1 MKKSTWGSTL
11 SQTDGDVAKKP
22 EIEAFSLWIH
32 DQPSTRR
39 STHQTGAWTTNGPR
53 AMWSLPYFA
62 PVIALRINLGDRM
75 NVSNLTTMSPS
86 MSGTNPAK
94 KYLFAFGKP
103 AGHREVA
110 PREFD
115 VHSRWKP
122 AREQKRKEG
131 EEEEEK

>member
-1 MKKSTWGSTL
+1 
-11 SQTDGDVAKKP
+11 
-22 EIEAFSLWIH
+22 
-32 DQPSTRR
+32 
-39 STHQTGAWTTNGPR
+39 
-53 AMWSLPYFA
+53 
-62 PVIALRINLGDRM
+62 
-75 NVSNLTTMSPS
+75 MSPS

-94 KYLFAFGKP
+94 KKLIAFDKP

-131 EEEEEK
+131 EGEEEEEE

>member
-1 MKKSTWGSTL
+1 
-11 SQTDGDVAKKP
+11 
-22 EIEAFSLWIH
+22 
-32 DQPSTRR
+32 
-39 STHQTGAWTTNGPR
+39 
-53 AMWSLPYFA
+53 
-62 PVIALRINLGDRM
+62 
-75 NVSNLTTMSPS
+75 MS
-86 MSGTNPAK
+86 
-94 KYLFAFGKP
+94 YLIAFGKP